1 MSAPDVIP
9 LQPAFYNP
17 QARLCA
23 ECRVRRFA
31 LFGAL
36 DEAALEHIH
45 GQIAEIRLAPG
56 ESLYRMQQAGQAAYT
71 VRSGV
76 VRLERTNERG
86 ERRILRLAGRSD
98 TVGMEAMLGQSYAAD
113 AVACTE
119 VMVCRLPR
127 HLLDELTRDQP
138 ALLRDMMKRWQ
149 RALDDADEWLTELC
163 TGPARRRVLRL
174 LLKLSEF
181 AEHDEEPVWL
191 PARQEMS
198 AMLDM
203 TVETASRLISQLKR
217 EGVLTAHGQRSATLH
232 MDALLRTLRD
242 ENLDAGA

>member
-1 MSAPDVIP
+1 MSLPDVLP
-9 LQPAFYNP
+9 LQPAYYNP
-17 QARLCA
+17 QARVCA

-36 DEAALEHIH
+36 DEAALERIH
-45 GQIAEIRLAPG
+45 GHIAELRLAPG
-56 ESLYRMQQAGQAAYT
+56 ESLYRMQEAGLAAYT
-71 VRSGV
+71 VRAGV
-76 VRLERTNERG
+76 IRLERTNERG

-98 TVGMEAMLGQSYAAD
+98 TIGMEAMLGQSYAAD

-119 VMVCRLPR
+119 VQVCCLPR
-127 HLLDELTRDQP
+127 SLLDELANDQP
-138 ALLRDMMKRWQ
+138 ALMRDMMKRWQ

-181 AEHDEEPVWL
+181 AEHDGEPVWL

-217 EGVLTAHGQRSATLH
+217 EGVLTAHSQRSATLH
-232 MDALLRTLRD
+232 MDALLLALRD
-242 ENLDAGA
+242 AAQDEA